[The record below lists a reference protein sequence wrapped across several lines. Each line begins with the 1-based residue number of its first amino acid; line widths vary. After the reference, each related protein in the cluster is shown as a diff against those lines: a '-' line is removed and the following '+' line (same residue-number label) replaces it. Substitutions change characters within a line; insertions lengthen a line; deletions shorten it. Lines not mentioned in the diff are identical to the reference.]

1 MKQTTKEK
9 RIEHRLQPGV
19 LTLSGF
25 LGTDSR
31 GWQEIVASD
40 EARLEELGITAEA
53 LAERMQYFTD
63 QSWELYDQELE
74 LEGKFIVETEV
85 VRGKLPCPFSHA
97 GIYRKAFTI
106 LTRKDTGES
115 LRWSS
120 LNLHLIKEHHFFEGI
135 GSPFRL
141 DPVDLARILW

>member
-1 MKQTTKEK
+1 KEK

-25 LGTDSR
+25 MGTDKR
-31 GWQEIVASD
+31 YWQEIVAAD
-40 EARLEELGITAEA
+40 EAKLEELGITAEEIA
-53 LAERMQYFTD
+53 DRMQYFTD
-63 QSWELYDQELE
+63 QSWDLFDRELE
-74 LEGKFIVETEV
+74 LEGKFSVETEV

-106 LTRKDTGES
+106 LTRIDTGES

-120 LNLHLIKEHHFFEGI
+120 LNLHLIRDHHFFEGI

-141 DPVDLARILW
+141 NPEDLVRILF